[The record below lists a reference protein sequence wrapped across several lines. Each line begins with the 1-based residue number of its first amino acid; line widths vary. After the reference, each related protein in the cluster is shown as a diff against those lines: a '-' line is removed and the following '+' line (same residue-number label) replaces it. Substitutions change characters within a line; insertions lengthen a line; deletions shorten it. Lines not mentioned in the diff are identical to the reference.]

1 MPDSRLTRWALR
13 WIYAAAGQS
22 GTVAVSCPILSKGIR
37 TALGPT
43 RHFATCISYKIKAE
57 HSTILSLMQ
66 SWAKYC
72 FASTGG
78 QDSPV
83 KWFQVASKSALFGH
97 CKHFCKSRTIQAVD
111 NFPVALLLVTNFA
124 TFLSVHFW
132 HLQPGGHLAWVV
144 LQRVAVRG
152 KSDKCNSPLHEIP
165 LYHKISR
172 DPVQALI
179 T

>member
-1 MPDSRLTRWALR
+1 MRQQG
-13 WIYAAAGQS
+13 GQS

-37 TALGPT
+37 TALRPT

-66 SWAKYC
+66 SWAQCC
-72 FASTGG
+72 FASTGA

-111 NFPVALLLVTNFA
+111 NFLVALFLVTNFA

-132 HLQPGGHLAWVV
+132 HLQPGGTWPGWFSSEGGGGLINATP
-144 LQRVAVRG
+144 LFT
-152 KSDKCNSPLHEIP
+152 KSHFTTKYLGIQFK
-165 LYHKISR
+165 L
-172 DPVQALI
+172 L
-179 T
+179 